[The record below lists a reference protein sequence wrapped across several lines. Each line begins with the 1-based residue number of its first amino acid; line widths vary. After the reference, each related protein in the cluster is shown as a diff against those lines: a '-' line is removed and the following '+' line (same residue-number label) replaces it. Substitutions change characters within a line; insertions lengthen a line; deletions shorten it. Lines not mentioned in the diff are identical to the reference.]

1 MSLLIPGEAK
11 FSMGIS
17 PNVVTATT
25 GQEKIDMS
33 LDDLIKSRRQ
43 ESKGPGLRR
52 SSRRRAD
59 PKKPMS
65 TLRQAAQKSNRRV
78 EASRQA
84 KRRAASAHRRGLRDS
99 KSATQMEV
107 EKEVNRAT
115 DKPNARGRRNGLKN
129 RALANRRPIK
139 PRPPTKKA
147 LKAAVSAMT
156 EAGFTVPDG
165 MKVVINLEKD
175 GSKSAT
181 TGKKGTKKLTNGD
194 HPNKNNGGR
203 LWGKKK

>member
-1 MSLLIPGEAK
+1 MKIFQLTSWIHLYSTTINVCKHNDLL
-11 FSMGIS
+11 
-17 PNVVTATT
+17 T
-25 GQEKIDMS
+25 
-33 LDDLIKSRRQ
+33 DDLIKTRRQ
-43 ESKGPGLRR
+43 ESKVPARRR
-52 SSRRRAD
+52 STRRRPD

-99 KSATQMEV
+99 KSATKMEV
-107 EKEVNRAT
+107 ENEITKAT
-115 DKPNARGRRNGLKN
+115 DKAKFRGRRNGLRN
-129 RALANRRPIK
+129 RALANKRPIK
-139 PRPPTKKA
+139 PRLPTKKA

-165 MKVVINLEKD
+165 MKVVINFEKD
-175 GSKSAT
+175 DSKSAIS
-181 TGKKGTKKLTNGD
+181 GKKGSKKLTNAD

-203 LWGKKK
+203 LWGRKK